1 MHDEA
6 QDGTGKTGGEPSGQ
20 QGDGSQNETE
30 RRTGTHE
37 DHASEEAKK
46 TKKLAE
52 IAGGGSN
59 KGSWAGSNEDLDQA
73 DRRSPGTDS

>member
-6 QDGTGKTGGEPSGQ
+6 QDGTGKTGEGTNEQ
-20 QGDGSQNETE
+20 HAGSQDEAE
-30 RRTGTHE
+30 RTTGPQE
-37 DHASEEAKK
+37 SRISEEAEK

-59 KGSWAGSNEDLDQA
+59 KGSWSGSNEDLDQA
-73 DRRSPGTDS
+73 DRRSPSTDS